1 MSRRQPH
8 TTDGLLMIIISIK
21 FFNFNSFNLDD
32 PNKIDFF
39 STHIQGHENN
49 DLISGLRNQ
58 VSELKSVCFLVVVVI
73 GDFVIIDH
81 CSSLFF
87 FPQLSLDIGEEIKE
101 HNRFLKDMDNDFDST
116 WGTLTNSMNRLKK
129 IASSGNHRYIWY
141 LLLFSLFVFFVI
153 WLIIRF

>member
-8 TTDGLLMIIISIK
+8 TTD
-21 FFNFNSFNLDD
+21 
-32 PNKIDFF
+32 DFF

-58 VSELKSVCFLVVVVI
+58 VSELKS
-73 GDFVIIDH
+73 
-81 CSSLFF
+81 
-87 FPQLSLDIGEEIKE
+87 LSLDIGEEIKE